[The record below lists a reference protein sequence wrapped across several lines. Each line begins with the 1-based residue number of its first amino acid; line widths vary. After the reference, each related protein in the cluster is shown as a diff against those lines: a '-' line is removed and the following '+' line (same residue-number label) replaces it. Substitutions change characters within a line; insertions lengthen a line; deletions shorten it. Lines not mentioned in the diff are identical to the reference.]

1 MMVGMRVRVIGAGI
15 VGLATALRLREAG
28 HAVDVVAAEVGEQT
42 TSAAAAAIW
51 YPYRALP
58 EDAVTRW
65 AALGYHALE
74 ALSADPGAGVDLR
87 AGRQLCRAETPD
99 PWWVDAVPRFGRVRP
114 ADLAP
119 GYVDGFELTVPV
131 VDMPVHLRWLV
142 DQLATMGVSI
152 RQDRVDDLAATHD
165 GVDALVNCT
174 GLGARELVGDT
185 ELLAVRGQIVLVE
198 QFGLQRWTLDET
210 DPLDPTY
217 VVPRRDTV
225 VVGGTAVDGDEDRA
239 VRPDVADAILRRA
252 SELVPELARARV
264 LAHRVGLRPGR
275 STVRLEVDA
284 NDARIVHC
292 YGHGGAGVTLA
303 YGCAED
309 VVRLVG
315 RRPLVGN
322 GEAG

>member
-1 MMVGMRVRVIGAGI
+1 MMVGMYVRVIGAGI
-15 VGLATALRLREAG
+15 VGLATALRLREVG

-42 TSAAAAAIW
+42 TSAVAAAVW
-51 YPYRALP
+51 YPYRVLP
-58 EDAVTRW
+58 EDDVTRW
-65 AALGYHALE
+65 AARGYHALA
-74 ALSADPGAGVDLR
+74 ALSGDPATGVDLR
-87 AGRQLCRAETPD
+87 SGRHLCRIETPD
-99 PWWVDAVPRFGRVRP
+99 PWWVDAVPMFDRVRA
-114 ADLAP
+114 ADLSP

-142 DQLATMGVSI
+142 EHLARMSVHI
-152 RQDRVDDLAATHD
+152 RPARIHDLAAAHD
-165 GVDALVNCT
+165 GVDIVVNCT

-210 DPLDPTY
+210 DPLGPTY

-239 VRPDVADAILRRA
+239 VRPDVADAILRRG
-252 SELVPELARARV
+252 SELVPELTGARV
-264 LAHRVGLRPGR
+264 VAHRVGLRPGR
-275 STVRLEVDA
+275 STVRLEVDV
-284 NDARIVHC
+284 NDARTVHC

-315 RRPLVGN
+315 G
-322 GEAG
+322 